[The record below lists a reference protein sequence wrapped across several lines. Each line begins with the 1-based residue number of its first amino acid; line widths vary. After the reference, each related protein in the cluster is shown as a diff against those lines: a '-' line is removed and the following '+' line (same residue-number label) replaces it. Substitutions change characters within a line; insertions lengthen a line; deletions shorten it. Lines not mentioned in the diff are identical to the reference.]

1 MKNEW
6 EYLSTRYKMG
16 GRVMRYD
23 LDLESELD
31 KCKQVGLYG
40 LDKLLRSG
48 LSKSRWSLWFDK
60 RIKKDLFL

>member
-1 MKNEW
+1 MGVFINKIQD
-6 EYLSTRYKMG
+6 G

-31 KCKQVGLYG
+31 KCKQVGYG